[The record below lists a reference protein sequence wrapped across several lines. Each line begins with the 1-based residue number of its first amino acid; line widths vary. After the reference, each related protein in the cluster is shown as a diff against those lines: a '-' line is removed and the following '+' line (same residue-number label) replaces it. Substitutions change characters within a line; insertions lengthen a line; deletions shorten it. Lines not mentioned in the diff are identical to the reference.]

1 MTVKN
6 RRWWMIG
13 LGVVALLL
21 AGWGVKALF
30 FSKPKAPPVISAPA
44 EIGNVE
50 RTVLATGSLEPY
62 TLVSVGAQTS
72 GRVERLAV
80 ELGQAV
86 KKGDLIAEI
95 DSQTQNNSL
104 QSAQADL
111 ANIQAQKAQAEASL
125 AEARLNY
132 ERQKTLYQAD
142 AGARA
147 DFEAAESAY
156 RSAEAN
162 IRALNAQIAKGQVSV
177 NTARINL
184 GYTRITAPIDG
195 TVLAIVTK
203 EGQTINANQ
212 TAPTI
217 IKMGQLDRM
226 TIKAEISEADVVNLK
241 PGMEVYFTTL
251 GQSKKRYNATLRT
264 IAPAPETIKE
274 NDSVTTADATS
285 AIYYNG
291 EFDVENEDGALRTFM
306 TAQVN
311 IVLESAKN
319 VLTIPSTA
327 LGQPD
332 RDGSY
337 MVKVVDKDQKIS
349 ERKVIIGVNDGTKA
363 EVKSGLKRGE
373 RVVTVEGA
381 LDPAKSDTGN
391 MRRRGPP
398 GGGL

>member
-1 MTVKN
+1 MAIRN

-13 LGVVALLL
+13 LGVLALVL
-21 AGWGVKALF
+21 AGWGVKTLF
-30 FSKPKAPPVISAPA
+30 FSKPKAPPVISAA
-44 EIGNVE
+44 VEIGNVE

-72 GRVERLAV
+72 GRVEKLAV

-125 AEARLNY
+125 TEAKLNY

-147 DFEAAESAY
+147 DFEAAESTY

-184 GYTRITAPIDG
+184 GYTRITAPMDG

-212 TAPTI
+212 TTPTI
-217 IKMGQLDRM
+217 IKMGQLSRM

-251 GQSKKRYNATLRT
+251 GQPKKRYTATLRT

-291 EFDVENEDGALRTFM
+291 EFDVDNEDGALRTFM

-311 IVLESAKN
+311 IVLESAKS

-327 LGQPD
+327 LGQPAP
-332 RDGSY
+332 DGSY
-337 MVKVVDKDQKIS
+337 VVKVVDKDQKIS
-349 ERKVIIGVNDGTKA
+349 ERKVSIGVNDGTKA
-363 EVKSGLKRGE
+363 EVTSGLKRGE
-373 RVVTVEGA
+373 RVVTVDGA
-381 LDPAKSDTGN
+381 IDPSQSDSSR
-391 MRRRGPP
+391 MRRGGPP
-398 GGGL
+398 GGL

>member
-1 MTVKN
+1 MKN

-30 FSKPKAPPVISAPA
+30 CSKPKAPPVISAPA

-337 MVKVVDKDQKIS
+337 RVKVVDKDQKIS

>member
-6 RRWWMIG
+6 RRWWIIG
-13 LGVVALLL
+13 LGVVALML
-21 AGWGVKALF
+21 AGWGVKALL

-44 EIGNVE
+44 EIGDVE

-80 ELGQAV
+80 ELGQEV
-86 KKGDLIAEI
+86 KKDDLIAEI

-125 AEARLNY
+125 AEAKLNY

-147 DFEAAESAY
+147 DFEAAESTY

-162 IRALNAQIAKGQVSV
+162 IRALNAQIAKGQVAV

-212 TAPTI
+212 TTPTI
-217 IKMGQLDRM
+217 VKMGQLDRM

-291 EFDVENEDGALRTFM
+291 EFDVENEDGLLRTFM

-337 MVKVVDKDQKIS
+337 VVKVVDKDQKVS
-349 ERKVIIGVNDGTKA
+349 ERKVTIGVNDGTKA

-373 RVVTVEGA
+373 RVVTVDGA
-381 LDPAKSDTGN
+381 LDPSKSDTGN

-398 GGGL
+398 GGL